1 MAFYYYSLNGQH
13 YQIEADR
20 YTQAP
25 SGGGPVSGQ
34 CSALYTVTI
43 RATEVSVFCSGGGE
57 LTAPNF
63 VVSKSGIPGPLGAV
77 ISTPSGT
84 GCGGGYGGVTFT
96 VESEG
101 GASEEIVAVTQTG
114 FPNAIK
120 WKSTV
125 IHEVTYTL
133 DSGQSTACDGDCV
146 TRFYRGD
153 TVIRS
158 FPDCPVIEE
167 DIRTPG
173 CSECCRELLPLVRG
187 ISI

>member
-1 MAFYYYSLNGQH
+1 MAFYYYFLNGQY

-20 YTQAP
+20 YAQAP
-25 SGGGPVSGQ
+25 SGGEPVSGQ

-57 LTAPNF
+57 LTASNF
-63 VVSKSGIPGPLGAV
+63 VVSKSGILGPLGDV
-77 ISTPSGT
+77 TFTPSGA

-96 VESEG
+96 VKSEG
-101 GASEEIVAVTQTG
+101 GAAEEIISSTQTG

-125 IHEVTYTL
+125 IHEVTYHL
-133 DSGQSTACDGDCV
+133 DGGQSTACDGDCV

-153 TVIRS
+153 RVIRMFS
-158 FPDCPVIEE
+158 DCPAIEE
-167 DIRTPG
+167 DIRHPG
-173 CSECCRELLPLVRG
+173 CSACCRELLPLIRG